1 MHFVHGQPNLLRED
15 GYFMADFAANL
26 KLLRTNKSLSQA
38 ELAEK
43 LGISKSSVS
52 MYEQGKREPDF
63 HVLGMIADFFQ
74 VDTDYLMGRSCTSKE
89 YFEPVTIAAHLDT
102 SDLSE
107 AELDDVAKYIEF
119 IRMKRNS

>member
-1 MHFVHGQPNLLRED
+1 
-15 GYFMADFAANL
+15 MADFAANL
-26 KLLRTNKSLSQA
+26 KLLRTNQSLSQS

-74 VDTDYLMGRSCTSKE
+74 VDADYLMGRSCAAEEHFT
-89 YFEPVTIAAHLDT
+89 PVTVAAHLDT
-102 SDLSE
+102 SDLTE

-119 IRMKRNS
+119 IRMKRNL

>member
-1 MHFVHGQPNLLRED
+1 
-15 GYFMADFAANL
+15 MADFAANL

-74 VDTDYLMGRSCTSKE
+74 VDTDYLMGRSGTGKE

-102 SDLSE
+102 SDLTE